1 LTIERKQLVILLAAA
16 AVLFALL
23 PGSRDLWN
31 PNEPIYGQA
40 TREMIANDTWV
51 TPSINGKVFA
61 EKPVLYYWMARV
73 FSLLP
78 GGPDEGNLRLPS
90 AFTALV
96 STWLLY
102 LLALP
107 YVGHRRSIWAG
118 ALFACTFAVF
128 WGARPIQMDI
138 LVLGGT
144 LAVLVPLSRVADHG
158 MPPMKGWLLAG
169 AAAGLGFMGKGPV
182 AWVLP
187 ALVFCS
193 YAVLTG
199 RPRLFL
205 NRWVWGAAAA
215 AVVVILPWHLG
226 IWLSDQGDI
235 LVEMY
240 YRQNFTRFHNPWDHQ
255 SPWHYFIPY
264 FFLDMAPWA
273 FFVPLA
279 FRLPGRDR
287 NERRLDLMAWIYIIG
302 IIAFFSLSQ
311 SKRSA
316 YIMPVAPAAA
326 YLASGVLIRL
336 KDGDLPALRRRVA
349 FVLFVAAGSIMTLGG
364 IAVVLRVIPEH
375 PEFATAGKVL
385 AAVLTLGGLAVI
397 TATAVKGRGRYA
409 TVALASLCIAVF
421 LTGVLVVAPA
431 EDPQKSAR
439 VFSSQ
444 VNERMAEGGH
454 LYSYRFWDWRSGYTF
469 YTGRMITNLKSED
482 ELREVWSQDRE
493 AFLIVEGKWVDE
505 ARELLGGAEPI
516 LVRDIGSRTA
526 YLFDNTIQR
535 EER

>member
-1 LTIERKQLVILLAAA
+1 MTGEKKQLVILLLAAA
-16 AVLFALL
+16 MLFALF

-40 TREMIANDTWV
+40 TREMIDNGTWL
-51 TPSINGKVFA
+51 TPSINGKIFA

-73 FSLLP
+73 ASVLP

-90 AFTALV
+90 AFTALL

-107 YVGHRRSIWAG
+107 YVGHRRSIWAA

-128 WGARPIQMDI
+128 WGARTIQMDI

-158 MPPMKGWLLAG
+158 MPPLKGWLLAG

-187 ALVFCS
+187 ALVFCT
-193 YAVLTG
+193 YALMTG
-199 RPRLFL
+199 RIGLLL
-205 NRWVWGAAAA
+205 NRYVLAGAGAALL
-215 AVVVILPWHLG
+215 VIAPWHLG
-226 IWLSDQGDI
+226 IWLSGQGDI

-279 FRLPGRDR
+279 FLLPGRDK

-336 KDGDLPALRRRVA
+336 RDGILPTWRRRIA
-349 FVLFVAAGSIMTLGG
+349 FVIFATAGLFMTLGG
-364 IAVVLRVIPEH
+364 AAVLLKVIPEH
-375 PEFATAGKVL
+375 PEFASAGYVL
-385 AAVLTLGGLAVI
+385 AAVLTLGGLAVL
-397 TATAVKGRGRYA
+397 AGTAVKGRVRYV
-409 TVALASLCIAVF
+409 TVALASACAAVF
-421 LTGVLVVAPA
+421 LTGVLVVGPA
-431 EDPQKSAR
+431 VDPQKSAR

-444 VNERMAEGGH
+444 VNERMTGGGN

-469 YTGRMITNLKSED
+469 YTGRMITNLKSE
-482 ELREVWSQDRE
+482 EALRDVWRQDRQ
-493 AFLIVEGKWVDE
+493 AFLIVEEKRVDE
-505 ARELLGGAEPI
+505 ARELLGGAEPV
-516 LVRDIGSRTA
+516 LVREIGSRTA
-526 YLFDNTIQR
+526 YLFENTTQQ

>member
-1 LTIERKQLVILLAAA
+1 MSIARKQLILVFLAA
-16 AVLFALL
+16 AVLFALF

-40 TREMIANDTWV
+40 TREMIDHGTWL
-51 TPSINGKVFA
+51 TPTINGKVFA

-73 FSLLP
+73 TSLLP
-78 GGPDEGNLRLPS
+78 GGPNEGNLRLP
-90 AFTALV
+90 AACTALA

-107 YVGHRRSIWAG
+107 YVGHRRSIWAA

-128 WGARPIQMDI
+128 WSARTIQMDI

-158 MPPMKGWLLAG
+158 MAPLRGWLLAG

-187 ALVFCS
+187 ALVFCT

-199 RPRLFL
+199 RIGLLL
-205 NRWVWGAAAA
+205 NRYVLAGAGAALL
-215 AVVVILPWHLG
+215 VIAPWHLG
-226 IWLSDQGDI
+226 IWLTGRSDI
-235 LVEMY
+235 LVEMV

-255 SPWHYFIPY
+255 SPWYYFIPY

-287 NERRLDLMAWIYIIG
+287 NERNLDLLAWIYIIG

-316 YIMPVAPAAA
+316 YILPVAPAAA

-336 KDGDLPALRRRVA
+336 ADGSLPAVRRKIA
-349 FVLFVAAGSIMTLGG
+349 FVIFGAAGLFMTLGG
-364 IAVVLRVIPEH
+364 IAVPVKVIPEH
-375 PEFATAGKVL
+375 PEFAAVGYVL
-385 AAVLTLGGLAVI
+385 AAVLVLGGLALLAAI
-397 TATAVKGRGRYA
+397 TVKARGRYG
-409 TVALASLCIAVF
+409 TIALASASAAVF

-431 EDPQKSAR
+431 VDPQKSAR
-439 VFSSQ
+439 VFSNQ
-444 VNERMAEGGH
+444 VNEHMAGGGE

-469 YTGRMITNLKSED
+469 YTGRMITNLKSAEALQELWRD
-482 ELREVWSQDRE
+482 ERP
-493 AFLIVEGKWVDE
+493 AFLIVEENRVDE
-505 ARELLGGAEPI
+505 AREILGGAEPV
-516 LVRDIGSRTA
+516 LVREIGSRTA
-526 YLFDNTIQR
+526 YLFENNVPPK
-535 EER
+535 ER